1 MTTAKKT
8 AKKVSI
14 TIVDTVTDAQK
25 AKAVAKAKRID
36 AAKKTKALKVDAIK
50 EIVHNNVRCVEIRNA
65 MVNVNEIELG
75 LDNLGQKYQDQLHK
89 VFYQLDKI
97 SKAMA
102 NELYLE
108 STKDAREVTRR
119 SALATLKQKKLDKIK
134 EIGRAH
140 V

>member
-14 TIVDTVTDAQK
+14 KVVDTK
-25 AKAVAKAKRID
+25 EIAKAKRVD
-36 AAKKTKALKVDAIK
+36 AAKKVKELKSDAIK
-50 EIVHNNVRCVEIRNA
+50 EIVHNNVRCVKIRNA

-75 LDNLGQKYQDQLHK
+75 LDDLGRKYQDQLHK

-108 STKDAREVTRR
+108 STKDARETAKVNRK
-119 SALATLKQKKLDKIK
+119 ATLKQKKLDKIK
-134 EIGRAH
+134 ALEAEIAAMD
-140 V
+140 

>member
-1 MTTAKKT
+1 MTTAKKNT
-8 AKKVSI
+8 KK
-14 TIVDTVTDAQK
+14 TDKAVDV
-25 AKAVAKAKRID
+25 KAVAKVKRVD

-50 EIVHNNVRCVEIRNA
+50 EIVHNNVRCVKIRNA

-75 LDNLGQKYQDQLHK
+75 LDDLGRKYQDQLHK

-108 STKDAREVTRR
+108 STKDAREIAKTTRKD
-119 SALATLKQKKLDKIK
+119 ALKQKKLDKIK
-134 EIGRAH
+134 ALEAEIAAMD
-140 V
+140 